1 MPRIDKFL
9 APEVQK
15 HKRNAEY
22 MEEGW
27 ARKGGGKA
35 SGNRRSWAME
45 DRESWRRRPTGN
57 RLSERGLS

>member
-1 MPRIDKFL
+1 MPRVDKFL

-22 MEEGW
+22 LEEGW

-35 SGNRRSWAME
+35 SGNRRGWAVDE
-45 DRESWRRRPTGN
+45 RESGRRKPAGSR
-57 RLSERGLS
+57 SFERSYS

>member
-1 MPRIDKFL
+1 MPRVDKFL

-27 ARKGGGKA
+27 GRKGGGKA
-35 SGNRRSWAME
+35 SGNRRSWAGE
-45 DRESWRRRPTGN
+45 ERQDERRKYTGN
-57 RLSERGLS
+57 RSTERGLS